1 MIWKSIKIFW
11 QPWGCR
17 GCPHQ
22 KNCVCLLL
30 FDQKRPKA
38 VVRPWLMLQKIYFM
52 VFERYIPELKKYD
65 SISFLH
71 QPMTSGQPLK
81 IVQRHMA
88 HPVYFKILG
97 LWSWPGSNNLLCG
110 CQYWQFVSF
119 FWIFA
124 SICTIFSEFLYQ
136 FVQIFQNSRFVV
148 KVKPLPFAVWLR
160 ILIMMMT
167 ILKKEQLI
175 FLLETI

>member
-1 MIWKSIKIFW
+1 MKIFW

-22 KNCVCLLL
+22 KNCACLPL

-65 SISFLH
+65 SNSFLH
-71 QPMTSGQPLK
+71 QPMASGQPLK

-88 HPVYFKILG
+88 HPVVDMNDVI
-97 LWSWPGSNNLLCG
+97 W
-110 CQYWQFVSF
+110 
-119 FWIFA
+119 
-124 SICTIFSEFLYQ
+124 
-136 FVQIFQNSRFVV
+136 QIFIVHC
-148 KVKPLPFAVWLR
+148 
-160 ILIMMMT
+160 
-167 ILKKEQLI
+167 
-175 FLLETI
+175 FLLMLLLENATLPWGQSREWILHKHSCIHHSTCACAKPIPEIVPMLKLDIADECWMDDFGDYYFTNLCNRKRRRTKS